1 MTPPPVKEYAE
12 LHNIPVF
19 QPNKVKGN
27 PGEVLKYHN
36 VYVVYTKEAET
47 ADQYIEKVVHN
58 IGKKYG
64 VTVVTSDGVERVVTL
79 GQGGRII
86 SSQDFEEEVE
96 AVNRQIREEVENR
109 RILKGK
115 NYLFDH
121 MDEELA
127 KEMEDVRM
135 GRKEIK

>member
-1 MTPPPVKEYAE
+1 MDILCNYQGYKKCTVI
-12 LHNIPVF
+12 LVF
-19 QPNKVKGN
+19 DAYKIGGTAKVM
-27 PGEVLKYHN
+27 KYHN
-36 VYVVYTKEAET
+36 IHVVYTNEAET

-58 IGKKYG
+58 IGKKYN

-86 SSQDFEEEVE
+86 SSQDFEEEV
-96 AVNRQIREEVENR
+96 AFVNSQIREENENR
-109 RILKGK
+109 RMSSK

-121 MDEELA
+121 MDKDLA

-135 GRKEIK
+135 GRKEIQ